1 MSTFLGELGKGMMQ
15 LGKTY
20 GDTRLANLEAD
31 AQRMKEERLQMIQMA
46 QFGMQGTK
54 DIYQMEMGEKKFALL
69 EDEAAR
75 KAEESEY
82 QKSLRGK
89 GTWENKTIYPHG
101 RWVSAPLEAD
111 KYEKGPP
118 VEVRINSL
126 TGEMEIISGSTQPPP
141 VVEVDGEVLVTG
153 TMADF
158 RKHAKAHIIKNVGE
172 DAATESNIDIV
183 VANGLKSGAYKK
195 DGETQPPPP
204 PPPEVDRK
212 LVKDYD
218 ELNKMF
224 PTPGADM
231 GEAFYTKQL
240 IPDLGTKIAEG
251 TVTAAEAITD
261 PRVMSAVYGY
271 PVDVVTWFINQF
283 LPADMVIDKPALGS
297 KMWGEWLEALAP
309 HYEKGKQLT
318 KEEILKF
325 VPSIDLGQGS
335 LEATYKGDRDEKVLD
350 AIDRWNQFSDIE
362 KASRLKKWGD
372 VDKATDK
379 TLKGSSAAAKIAQFI
394 AEPVESIASALEGLP
409 SKAEIIKIVES
420 WPTPDKV
427 KPKDVPTIKSVIDAV
442 KAEIDGSV
450 TASLI
455 ADTAKDTTDYWKT
468 QIGNLTTGN
477 TSSGVDTTT
486 AVGTPDFLPG
496 RPPLNAD
503 PATDGLILTGD
514 AGDMA
519 RQQTAV
525 TGIAP
530 ELPPELPPERLAG
543 EMPTGSLTDG
553 PLDEVIISQMPYDSL
568 VTLFNNAQEMVR
580 VGVGKEEAEILFT
593 NMELIKSEL
602 RTREPPAATPE
613 LPPELPIGFGQDDPR
628 IDDGQSLLDT
638 KVLLDPTQ
646 MHRRIDYS
654 RGRQGEGGLSMDAD
668 YRTLPGTLSRKH
680 GQDDPQD
687 AGTMNRAEIKAL
699 LDPTQRHRQE
709 GIIGATE
716 PTDLLLGASYD
727 PNLEQG
733 VKTLQQIAKESGEEM
748 GTSEVVLK
756 KIMPDITK
764 FVDKVKKAVAD
775 DASTSAHTKLLRGIE
790 AAYYKVAD
798 EISKDNYL
806 KVLTAEMEK
815 AGVADRKPG
824 DFIFKYSTAV
834 IGTLVDGVKWIDENI
849 PTLYK
854 PSGDILYKEGSLIE
868 GIKKKGDVAE
878 AETDILKMDYDES
891 IEHIRNFVKGIKGNN
906 SEVIDRL
913 FQLNGILQEQEGF
926 KKTDYNKAL
935 REVMIGLHTTPEKY
949 K

>member
-1 MSTFLGELGKGMMQ
+1 MSTKGFLGELGRGMMQ
-15 LGKTY
+15 LGTTY
-20 GDTRLANLEAD
+20 GNTQLANLEAD
-31 AQRMKEERLQMIQMA
+31 AQRMKEERLQMMQMA

-54 DIYQMEMGEKKFALL
+54 NVYEMEMGEKKFALL

-89 GTWENKTIYPHG
+89 GTWEWKEIEDQGWYEPGATE
-101 RWVSAPLEAD
+101 LEEG
-111 KYEKGPP
+111 KWIKGPKRYAW
-118 VEVRINSL
+118 VNSV
-126 TGEMEIISGSTQPPP
+126 TGEVKYVEGSKGAGTGAGTGRKMYSGPFDAWYDAY
-141 VVEVDGEVLVTG
+141 VKG
-153 TMADF
+153 A
-158 RKHAKAHIIKNVGE
+158 E
-172 DAATESNIDIV
+172 DAGKTPISREDARKQAEAKGVVFTDKGSNN
-183 VANGLKSGAYKK
+183 NGK
-195 DGETQPPPP
+195 TPPPP
-204 PPPEVDRK
+204 PKVDPLTK
-212 LVKDYD
+212 LTGP
-218 ELNKMF
+218 ELNEMYQ
-224 PTPGADM
+224 TSGAGGDM
-231 GEAFYTKQL
+231 GEVWYTNQL
-240 IPDLGTKIAEG
+240 IPGLGEKIVKGSVEAAKF
-251 TVTAAEAITD
+251 VTDRKVMAANL
-261 PRVMSAVYGY
+261 GL
-271 PVDVVTWFINQF
+271 PVDVVTWAINQF
-283 LPADMVIDKPALGS
+283 LPESMVIEKPIMGS
-297 KMWGEWLEALAP
+297 AYFNDWLLALAP

-318 KEEILKF
+318 KDQLLKI

-379 TLKGSSAAAKIAQFI
+379 TLKGSSVAAKIAQFI
-394 AEPVESIASALEGLP
+394 DDPVGDITSALESLP
-409 SKAEIIKIVES
+409 SKSEIIKIVES

-530 ELPPELPPERLAG
+530 ELPPELLPERLAG

-568 VTLFNNAQEMVR
+568 VTLFNNAQEMVS
-580 VGVGKEEAEILFT
+580 VGIGKEEAEILFT

-602 RTREPPAATPE
+602 RTREPPAATELPPE
-613 LPPELPIGFGQDDPR
+613 LPPELPVGFGQDDPR

-638 KVLLDPTQ
+638 KVALDPTQ
-646 MHRRIDYS
+646 RSRRWDTS
-654 RGRQGEGGLSMDAD
+654 RGRQGEGGLSMDVD

-680 GQDDPQD
+680 GQDDPQE

-709 GIIGATE
+709 GT
-716 PTDLLLGASYD
+716 T
-727 PNLEQG
+727 
-733 VKTLQQIAKESGEEM
+733 
-748 GTSEVVLK
+748 
-756 KIMPDITK
+756 
-764 FVDKVKKAVAD
+764 
-775 DASTSAHTKLLRGIE
+775 
-790 AAYYKVAD
+790 
-798 EISKDNYL
+798 
-806 KVLTAEMEK
+806 
-815 AGVADRKPG
+815 
-824 DFIFKYSTAV
+824 
-834 IGTLVDGVKWIDENI
+834 
-849 PTLYK
+849 
-854 PSGDILYKEGSLIE
+854 
-868 GIKKKGDVAE
+868 
-878 AETDILKMDYDES
+878 ETDIFKMSYDES
-891 IEHIRNFVKGIKGNN
+891 IEIIRGLVSNLVESGMSNTD
-906 SEVIDRL
+906 VIDQL
-913 FQLNGILQEQEGF
+913 FRIVEGTSKSDE
-926 KKTDYNKAL
+926 KKFNKSDYKKAL
-935 REVMIGLHTTPEKY
+935 HDIIIGLHTQNK
-949 K
+949 